1 MTRRE
6 PTITVYC
13 GPMMAS
19 KTTHLLIDAE
29 RARFRRDEVVIVKPK
44 IDTRYAADSVITH
57 MGIAI
62 SARAVENADELRE
75 ITKNATFVAIDEAFM
90 IKGVADVVMHNFMRG
105 CSAAVSTLDMSASC
119 VPFEETMKLL
129 GIATSVVKL
138 HAACAHCGANAR
150 FTNAKSGAQPT
161 ERDVKIGGSEA
172 YEPVCYRHHPLLNIK

>member
-1 MTRRE
+1 MMSLE

-19 KTTHLLIDAE
+19 KTTHLLVDAE
-29 RARFRRDEVVIVKPK
+29 RAKFRRDSVVIVKPK

-57 MGIAI
+57 MGLSIAAH
-62 SARAVENADELRE
+62 SVANADELRE

-90 IKGVADVVMHNFMRG
+90 IRGVADVVMHNFMRG
-105 CSAAVSTLDMSASC
+105 CSASVSTLDMSASC

-129 GIATSVVKL
+129 GIATDVVKL
-138 HAACAHCGANAR
+138 HAVCVHCGANAR
-150 FTNAKSGAQPT
+150 FTNAKNGSQPT
-161 ERDVKIGGSEA
+161 ERDVKIGGPEV